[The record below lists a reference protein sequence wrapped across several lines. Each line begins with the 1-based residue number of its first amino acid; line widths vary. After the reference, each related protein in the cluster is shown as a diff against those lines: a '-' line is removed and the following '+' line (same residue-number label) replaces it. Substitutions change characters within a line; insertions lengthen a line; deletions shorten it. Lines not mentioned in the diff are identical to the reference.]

1 MAGDPGSWQGFRTIA
16 AAPKS
21 SAQLPIPLPTPLPP
35 AVPSPRLPEMQWLQF
50 VFILGEKITVELQ
63 STEKETAEL
72 LSRVLNGNMLASEA
86 LAKVVHEDVD
96 LTDPTLESLEI
107 SIPQEILGIWV
118 DPIGKCRATP
128 CAFSHSF

>member
-1 MAGDPGSWQGFRTIA
+1 M
-16 AAPKS
+16 
-21 SAQLPIPLPTPLPP
+21 
-35 AVPSPRLPEMQWLQF
+35 
-50 VFILGEKITVELQ
+50 ELQ
-63 STEKETAEL
+63 STEEETAQL

-118 DPIGKCRATP
+118 DPIGKCGAAP
-128 CAFSHSF
+128 CAFSHSFQAIVFFSGLREALRNRDCGNTRSPTRFFCLFL